1 MSTSWSRTLHFM
13 DPMAPVQGYPT
24 QKQFAQC
31 CLAYGAKRFNT
42 SMTLMQSL
50 PLINCCKY
58 QQKQGKDRKREMEE
72 EKGMF
77 FLNLFTILP
86 IVTSYDENKGYWYYF
101 LILLTKSWI
110 CASKSSKASIIL
122 KAQMALCAAILVL
135 PLVPVM

>member
-1 MSTSWSRTLHFM
+1 
-13 DPMAPVQGYPT
+13 
-24 QKQFAQC
+24 
-31 CLAYGAKRFNT
+31 
-42 SMTLMQSL
+42 
-50 PLINCCKY
+50 
-58 QQKQGKDRKREMEE
+58 MEE

-122 KAQMALCAAILVL
+122 KAQMALCVL
-135 PLVPVM
+135 LF

>member
-1 MSTSWSRTLHFM
+1 M

-31 CLAYGAKRFNT
+31 CLAYRAKHFNT

-86 IVTSYDENKGYWYYF
+86 IVTSYDENKGY
-101 LILLTKSWI
+101 
-110 CASKSSKASIIL
+110 
-122 KAQMALCAAILVL
+122 
-135 PLVPVM
+135 